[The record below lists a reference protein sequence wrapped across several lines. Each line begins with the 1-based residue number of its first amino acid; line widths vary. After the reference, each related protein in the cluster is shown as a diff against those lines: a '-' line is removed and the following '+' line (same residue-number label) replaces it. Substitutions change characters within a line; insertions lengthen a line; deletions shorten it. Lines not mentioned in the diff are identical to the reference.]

1 MSDCIYWKIMCLKNW
16 VLSYILHKM
25 LNLVFKSAQNAYEP
39 WSFVELILV
48 VCQTYSQSPFTVSLS
63 KMLLSRCIKYFH

>member
-1 MSDCIYWKIMCLKNW
+1 MSNCIYWKIMCLKNW
-16 VLSYILHKM
+16 VLSIFLHKM

-48 VCQTYSQSPFTVSLS
+48 VCQTYS
-63 KMLLSRCIKYFH
+63 